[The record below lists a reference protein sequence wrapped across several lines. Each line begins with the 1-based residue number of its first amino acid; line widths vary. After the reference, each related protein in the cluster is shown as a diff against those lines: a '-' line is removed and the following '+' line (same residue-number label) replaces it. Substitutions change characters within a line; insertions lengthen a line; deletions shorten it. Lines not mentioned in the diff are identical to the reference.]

1 MIKNKFNQKG
11 ILFWITGL
19 SGSGKTS
26 IAKKILP
33 LIRKKYGPTIHL
45 DGDALRNILNLN
57 GYSLEERLSNSV
69 IFTKIARHLTNQGT
83 NVVFSLVGLMNSPR
97 AWNRK
102 NIRKYV
108 EIFIRSDLKKIINK
122 DIKKIYKNKKNI
134 VGVSIKPQ
142 FPKNPDII
150 IDNTFDKSLTFLGE
164 ELISKIFKVVARE
177 KYEIK

>member
-1 MIKNKFNQKG
+1 MKNKLNQKG

-45 DGDALRNILNLN
+45 DGDVLRNILNLN
-57 GYSLEERLSNSV
+57 GYTFEERLSNSM
-69 IFTKIARHLTNQGT
+69 IFTKIARHLTDQGI
-83 NVVFSLVGLMNSPR
+83 NVIFSLIGLMNKPR

-102 NIRKYV
+102 NIKKYV
-108 EIFIRSDLKKIINK
+108 EIFIRSDFKKIINK
-122 DIKKIYKNKKNI
+122 DIKKIYSNKKNI

-142 FPKNPDII
+142 FPKKPDIV
-150 IDNTFDKSLTFLGE
+150 IDNSYDKSLTFVRE
-164 ELISKIFKVVARE
+164 ELISKIFKVVARK